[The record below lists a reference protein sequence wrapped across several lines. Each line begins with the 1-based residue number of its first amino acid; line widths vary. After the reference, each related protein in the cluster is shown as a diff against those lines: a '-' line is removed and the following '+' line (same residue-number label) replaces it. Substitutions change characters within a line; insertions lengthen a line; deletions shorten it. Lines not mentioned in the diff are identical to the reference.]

1 MFWSGGRIIANN
13 GSKTIV
19 TMIAPYPPIV
29 TILIASIPLPSKTI
43 LWPGRIVKAVPSS
56 GTPRNIDG
64 INSII
69 ACVIDM
75 DTNKTHK
82 DSGDVKLNK
91 KVEDA
96 NIIAPAVFTW
106 IPGIK
111 PVVVP
116 QIIPRKQA
124 IKKSKILSPLFS
136 IKLNNRKYCINTNY
150 KYFII

>member
-1 MFWSGGRIIANN
+1 
-13 GSKTIV
+13 
-19 TMIAPYPPIV
+19 
-29 TILIASIPLPSKTI
+29 
-43 LWPGRIVKAVPSS
+43 
-56 GTPRNIDG
+56 
-64 INSII
+64 
-69 ACVIDM
+69 M